1 MTRFMIGTLRTSH
14 LAAAYYQLMER
25 HLLPRLP
32 AWRLTPDRL
41 TWLGMLISVIV
52 PIGFWIHPGAGFLL
66 LLLSGIADSLDG
78 LMARLQNRSSRWGA
92 FLDSSLD
99 RVSDFFYLLG
109 FWVLLDRYS
118 GQVPAT
124 LAIFASLLSTLLI
137 SYIKARAEA
146 LGGTC
151 QVGLMERGVRTAYL
165 IVWALL
171 IAVWPSMRGTILWGG
186 LMLYGVLTFFTVFQ
200 RWMHIAGQLSDR
212 QPP

>member
-1 MTRFMIGTLRTSH
+1 MTGTLRTSR
-14 LAAAYYQLMER
+14 LAAAYYKIVER

-32 AWRLTPDRL
+32 SWGLTPDRL
-41 TWLGMLISVIV
+41 TWLGMLISVLV
-52 PIGFWIHPGAGFLL
+52 PLGFWIHPALGFLL

-109 FWVLLDRYS
+109 FWVLLGRYS

-124 LAIFASLLSTLLI
+124 LAVFICMLSTVLI
-137 SYIKARAEA
+137 SYTKARAEG

-151 QVGLMERGVRTAYL
+151 RVGLMERGVRTAYL
-165 IVWALL
+165 IVWAL
-171 IAVWPSMRGTILWGG
+171 IISIWPSMRPAILWVG
-186 LMLYGVLTFFTVFQ
+186 LLVFAALTIFTVFQ
-200 RWMHIAGQLSDR
+200 RWSHIAGQLSEH

>member
-1 MTRFMIGTLRTSH
+1 MIGTLRTSH
-14 LAAAYYQLMER
+14 LAAAYYKLMEK
-25 HLLPRLP
+25 HLLPHLP
-32 AWRLTPDRL
+32 AWGLTPDRL

-99 RVSDFFYLLG
+99 RVSDLFYLLG
-109 FWVLLDRYS
+109 FWVLLGRYS
-118 GQVPAT
+118 SQVPAT
-124 LAIFASLLSTLLI
+124 LAIFAGMLSTLLI

-146 LGGTC
+146 LGCTC

-171 IAVWPSMRGTILWGG
+171 IAVWPSMRGSILWGG